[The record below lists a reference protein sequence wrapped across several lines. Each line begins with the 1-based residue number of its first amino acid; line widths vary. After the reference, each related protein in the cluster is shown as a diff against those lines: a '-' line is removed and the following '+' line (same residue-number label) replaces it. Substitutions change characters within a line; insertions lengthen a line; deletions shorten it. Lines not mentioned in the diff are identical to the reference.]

1 MLAAAVM
8 TEQRDG
14 TDGYA
19 LSAGDALEVLDMGG
33 DVLRVLIGAEQSRS
47 LVSVIA
53 GVMYGSGP
61 PLHVHHDEDEVVIVL
76 HGEIAYQLGERRGT
90 LSAGGLLW
98 MPRGVPHTIASVSS
112 EPCRFVTLATPGG
125 LEELFKAQSEYF
137 ASLAPGA
144 APDPVEMAA
153 LPGADRRR
161 VVGPPLEVP
170 GRT

>member
-53 GVMYGSGP
+53 GVMHGSGP

-76 HGEIAYQLGERRGT
+76 HGEIAYQLGERLGT
-90 LSAGGLLW
+90 LSAGVLLW
-98 MPRGVPHTIASVSS
+98 MPRGVPTRSRASH
-112 EPCRFVTLATPGG
+112 RNRAG
-125 LEELFKAQSEYF
+125 L
-137 ASLAPGA
+137 
-144 APDPVEMAA
+144 
-153 LPGADRRR
+153 
-161 VVGPPLEVP
+161 
-170 GRT
+170 